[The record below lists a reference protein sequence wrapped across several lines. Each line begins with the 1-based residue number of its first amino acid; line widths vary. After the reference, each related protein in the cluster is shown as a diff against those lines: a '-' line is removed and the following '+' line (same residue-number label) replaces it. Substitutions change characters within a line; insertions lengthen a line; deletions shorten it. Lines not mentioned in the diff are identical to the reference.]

1 MNLLSSIF
9 TPVNIKSKIIE
20 KLKPFSQLQREYGF
34 ESIYRTGSI
43 EYYSEKGKNSTTFKL
58 GGVPLAR
65 TTSRPTLDDNEE
77 GKMDI
82 LEPVWYATSLDHSIN
97 YCNKEHDAYERS
109 KIIWETY
116 FKEPFRDKPPS
127 PCESYRYQ
135 PHDESSYRGK
145 RLLFLDL
152 TGKKSDSDNSYK
164 MDTDFVSMIYDN
176 IMKKYEDQMWEDE
189 GKKLLCVDHPCD
201 NIFSELEIR
210 SAYGSYG
217 GIRISELYID
227 RFFTLELFHIVK
239 ELGIEKKLNCIFMG
253 YFHGTVEAGTFHGEE
268 KKIVHDGYMP
278 AEFSIPYRSAIV
290 KNYIGFKGLVAKGRK
305 LVSDTEETKSDTK
318 DINVKRRRVGGK
330 NTNKKTHK
338 PTKKKSKRKTNKK

>member
-1 MNLLSSIF
+1 
-9 TPVNIKSKIIE
+9 VEIKPD
-20 KLKPFSQLQREYGF
+20 LPNH
-34 ESIYRTGSI
+34 RTGSI
-43 EYYSEKGKNSTTFKL
+43 EYYSEKGKNSKNFKL
-58 GGVPLAR
+58 DGVPLAR

-109 KIIWETY
+109 KIIWETH

-164 MDTDFVSMIYDN
+164 MDTYLVSMIYDN

-227 RFFTLELFHIVK
+227 RFFTLELFHIIE
-239 ELGIEKKLNCIFMG
+239 ELGVEKTLNCVFMG
-253 YFHGTVEAGTFHGEE
+253 YFHGKVDAGTFHED
-268 KKIVHDGYMP
+268 KKKVFHDGYMP
-278 AEFSIPYRSAIV
+278 PEFSIPYRSAIV

-305 LVSDTEETKSDTK
+305 LVSDTQDAKTDTEN
-318 DINVKRRRVGGK
+318 INIKRRRIGGR
-330 NTNKKTHK
+330 NHNIKTRK
-338 PTKKKSKRKTNKK
+338 VKKKKVSKRKTNKK

>member
-1 MNLLSSIF
+1 MNILSSIF
-9 TPVNIKSKIIE
+9 TPGDIESRIKA
-20 KLKPFSQLQREYGF
+20 KLKPFSQLQKEYHF
-34 ESIYRTGSI
+34 DSIYRTGSI
-43 EYYSEKGKNSTTFKL
+43 EYYSEKGKNSTRFKL
-58 GGVPLAR
+58 DGVPLAR

-77 GKMDI
+77 VKMDI
-82 LEPVWYATSLDHSIN
+82 LEPVWYATSLDDSIN
-97 YCNKEHDAYERS
+97 YCNREHDAYERS
-109 KIIWETY
+109 KIIWETH

-135 PHDESSYRGK
+135 PLDESSYIGK

-152 TGKKSDSDNSYK
+152 TGERSSSDNVYK
-164 MDTDFVSMIYDN
+164 MDTDLVSMIYDN
-176 IMKKYEDQMWEDE
+176 IMKKYEDQILEDE
-189 GKKLLCVDHPCD
+189 GEKLLCVDHPCE
-201 NIFSELEIR
+201 NLFSELEIR

-239 ELGIEKKLNCIFMG
+239 ELGIEKKINCIFMG
-253 YFHGTVEAGTFHGEE
+253 YFHGTVEAGTFHGE
-268 KKIVHDGYMP
+268 KKQIVHDGYMP

-305 LVSDTEETKSDTK
+305 LISDTE